1 METYFKKQPSNPLVL
16 RLVVPLVEL
25 ALGSGQDER
34 QLGDKAKGI
43 LRACI
48 GRSKENL
55 VGADNAQV
63 LEVSKTVHALA
74 RKARSSDNLAVISLC
89 CTYLAKNAMHIDED
103 ALVDLYKQDL
113 HDFATRK
120 NSGLNGVFFQ
130 NFVTKYPSCA
140 WRMRRDILDLSTKA
154 INAYRQTQVIQI
166 LRHLLN
172 LLQSFVRAGFPFPEI
187 PCLYHSRIRQWT
199 K

>member
-1 METYFKKQPSNPLVL
+1 MVDLNVQREATHFKNRVLDLVETYFKKQPSNPLVL
-16 RLVVPLVEL
+16 RLIVPLLEL

-48 GRSKENL
+48 ARSKENL
-55 VGADNAQV
+55 VGATSAQV
-63 LEVSKTVHALA
+63 LEVSQAVHALA

-89 CTYLAKNAMHIDED
+89 CIYIAKNAMHINED
-103 ALVDLYKQDL
+103 TLVDLYKEEL

-130 NFVTKYPSCA
+130 IFVKKYPSCV
-140 WRMRRDILDLSTKA
+140 WHMRQDILDLSTKA
-154 INAYRQTQVIQI
+154 
-166 LRHLLN
+166 
-172 LLQSFVRAGFPFPEI
+172 
-187 PCLYHSRIRQWT
+187 
-199 K
+199 